1 MTLLTNY
8 LSADVIN
15 GVQYCDA
22 DDVGDNER
30 LLIEWDFYH
39 ALKDTDKPIYGL
51 VSNNLLNL
59 INQEYGV
66 R

>member
-1 MTLLTNY
+1 MALLTNY
-8 LSADVIN
+8 LTADVIN
-15 GVQYCDA
+15 GVTYCEP
-22 DDVGDNER
+22 DDVDNV
-30 LLIEWDFYH
+30 LFEWDFYQ

-51 VSNNLLNL
+51 VSEKVLDR

>member
-1 MTLLTNY
+1 MALLTTY
-8 LSADVIN
+8 LTADVIN
-15 GVQYCDA
+15 GVTICDA
-22 DDVGDNER
+22 DDVGDNV
-30 LLIEWDFYH
+30 LIDWDFYE

-59 INQEYGV
+59 IDEEYGV